1 MFDENRLEQYK
12 LARVANVMASPMLT
26 PEQFDLATGD
36 ADAIIF
42 EVYATGTSPDR
53 LNETIRKKTDSGT
66 PVFLVSNNPGDSHG
80 ILKATYQ
87 TQVNSE
93 AAGAFRIAK
102 ANVNQLAE
110 INDVIQKEFNKG
122 LRGNALGLAVTTHF
136 SYKEG
141 DSIPKPD
148 WENPEAIAQ
157 QKELY
162 KKTLIRTG
170 ASPEEIAKTLQEWE
184 FGKSA

>member
-1 MFDENRLEQYK
+1 MFSEREFENPK
-12 LARVANVMASPMLT
+12 PARVANVIASPMLT

-42 EVYATGTSPDR
+42 EVYATGTSPET
-53 LNETIRKKTDSGT
+53 LNEIIRKKTDSGT

-80 ILKATYQ
+80 ILKVTYG
-87 TQVNSE
+87 TQASSE

-122 LRGNALGLAVTTHF
+122 LRGNALGAAVVDFF

-141 DSIPKPD
+141 DAIPKPD
-148 WENPEAIAQ
+148 WEKPEAIAQ

-162 KKTLIRTG
+162 KKTLIRMG

-184 FGKSA
+184 FGKSK